1 MDVLLFRH
9 SALTFNGHRI
19 HHDRQYVTQADGKTV
34 RLRASDHEGGPTMD
48 ATAVLRRL
56 VSMASTACEG
66 AAPAIAETLQG
77 LSQIILPNLFTA
89 YPVIRASQL
98 RALAVAGSKRLAAP
112 PDVPALTELGVTGV
126 DVVQWIGLFA
136 LDRSGARAKSRQAD
150 SRRSE
155 ARGRAWRR
163 PCATTSNCRRRG
175 PAGTRAPRP
184 PLKRRSAR

>member
-77 LSQIILPNLFTA
+77 LSQIILPKHG
-89 YPVIRASQL
+89 IGHG
-98 RALAVAGSKRLAAP
+98 AG
-112 PDVPALTELGVTGV
+112 
-126 DVVQWIGLFA
+126 
-136 LDRSGARAKSRQAD
+136 
-150 SRRSE
+150 
-155 ARGRAWRR
+155 
-163 PCATTSNCRRRG
+163 
-175 PAGTRAPRP
+175 RAPRP
-184 PLKRRSAR
+184 RTAGAEVRLEPGRPAPAQASKRTMS